1 MSDVETMTGEWV
13 ARIEAARDLQSLELE
28 RVAALGKQGAIT
40 GLLKTLGGMT
50 PEERQ
55 VEGPRI
61 HSLRETVTEAIAA
74 RKAALETAELD
85 RKLANETLDMSLPVS
100 DGEGAEERRGRKAC
114 VSTGSSRWCADHKKK
129 KIKHQRTK

>member
-74 RKAALETAELD
+74 RQSALATAAPD
-85 RKLANETLDMSLPVS
+85 RTLATETLDMRPPFSP
-100 DGEGAEERRGRKAC
+100 GEQ
-114 VSTGSSRWCADHKKK
+114 GSIHPGPNAKPQLAANIH
-129 KIKHQRTK
+129 H